1 MGKKEFIENWQRWKG
16 TRPKDGDERGSKKGQ
31 LENGRQGNHVG
42 PYYTL

>member
-1 MGKKEFIENWQRWKG
+1 MNSQRIGRGGRG

-31 LENGRQGNHVG
+31 LENGREGNHVG